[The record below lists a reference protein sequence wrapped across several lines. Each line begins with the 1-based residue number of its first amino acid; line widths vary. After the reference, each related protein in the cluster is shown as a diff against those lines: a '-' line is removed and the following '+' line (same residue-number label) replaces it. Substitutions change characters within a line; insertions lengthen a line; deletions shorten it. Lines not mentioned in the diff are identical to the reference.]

1 MELSDPIDISSDEKD
16 DLKAKD
22 EDELKTDLKTK
33 DVEMVEVDSFAD
45 VELDEP
51 VFHKLASPK
60 KLRNRDL
67 KYIFY
72 IVRGVAELHV
82 PIDYV
87 DPVQENDHRAYDQSK
102 LKIKKNLKMKLILR
116 FHNVEKVLEFADQS
130 FLKRKM
136 KLKIKLKIRH
146 CHRVLDHVRK

>member
-16 DLKAKD
+16 DLK
-22 EDELKTDLKTK
+22 TK
-33 DVEMVEVDSFAD
+33 DVEMVEV
-45 VELDEP
+45 
-51 VFHKLASPK
+51 
-60 KLRNRDL
+60 
-67 KYIFY
+67 
-72 IVRGVAELHV
+72 GVAVLHV
-82 PIDYV
+82 PIGYV